1 MRTHSEN
8 EIDEKPTDGFGPIRD
23 KNWAIRSDQN
33 FQATIYE
40 EEGHRL
46 NMMGG
51 KIPMTVEIVY
61 DDYTESPGETNFS
74 TPQNAP
80 VANPLG
86 QSDIVIFDELEISH
100 TESQRSVRD
109 LTQKVLNS
117 NCGKSGSMMVQPTDQ
132 GGGNLVGTEEDTQGE
147 SASRS
152 DWKIDELNT
161 MDLEREAKKKILGK
175 SGLKKEVDLETQNI
189 KECSEAL
196 ESSPLRP
203 GKKALLYDKTDG
215 VYKIGIDTGDTE
227 QKFDKELKKVAR
239 KSMLNFLDMFTG
251 EDEDKKKK
259 KSSKK
264 RRKTKPDI

>member
-8 EIDEKPTDGFGPIRD
+8 EIDEKITDGFGPIRD
-23 KNWAIRSDQN
+23 RNWAIRSDQN

-51 KIPMTVEIVY
+51 KIPLTVEIVY
-61 DDYTESPGETNFS
+61 DDYTESPGETNFN

-80 VANPLG
+80 VENSLG
-86 QSDIVIFDELEISH
+86 ESDIGIFDELEILH
-100 TESQRSVRD
+100 AESQRSVRD
-109 LTQKVLNS
+109 LTEKVLS
-117 NCGKSGSMMVQPTDQ
+117 SYCGESGSMKVQPTEQ

-147 SASRS
+147 SDVRS

-161 MDLEREAKKKILGK
+161 IDLEREAKKKVLEK
-175 SGLKKEVDLETQNI
+175 SGLRNEVNIESRNI

-203 GKKALLYDKTDG
+203 GKKAVLYDKTDG
-215 VYKIGIDTGDTE
+215 VHKFGVDNGDA
-227 QKFDKELKKVAR
+227 D
-239 KSMLNFLDMFTG
+239 
-251 EDEDKKKK
+251 
-259 KSSKK
+259 
-264 RRKTKPDI
+264 

>member
-51 KIPMTVEIVY
+51 KIPLTVEIVY

-86 QSDIVIFDELEISH
+86 QSDFGIFDELEILH
-100 TESQRSVRD
+100 AESQRSVRD
-109 LTQKVLNS
+109 LTEKVLS
-117 NCGKSGSMMVQPTDQ
+117 SYYGESGSIMVQPTEQ
-132 GGGNLVGTEEDTQGE
+132 GGGNLVCTEEDTQGE
-147 SASRS
+147 SDVRS

-161 MDLEREAKKKILGK
+161 IDLEREAKKKVLEK
-175 SGLKKEVDLETQNI
+175 SGLRNEVNIETRNI

-203 GKKALLYDKTDG
+203 GKKAVLYDKTDG
-215 VYKIGIDTGDTE
+215 VHKFGVDYGDA
-227 QKFDKELKKVAR
+227 D
-239 KSMLNFLDMFTG
+239 
-251 EDEDKKKK
+251 
-259 KSSKK
+259 
-264 RRKTKPDI
+264 